1 MQVKKISTCTL
12 NLGGRSLAT
21 LYPSLWLCDVKG
33 DIYLL
38 KNLEQY
44 ADSYASHLQS
54 QSFVTEEIPRPP
66 APTENSS

>member
-1 MQVKKISTCTL
+1 MIKLLVCINVYIMQVKKNSTCTL

-21 LYPSLWLCDVKG
+21 LCPSLWLCDVKG

-44 ADSYASHLQS
+44 ADSYASYTCNPNLL
-54 QSFVTEEIPRPP
+54 
-66 APTENSS
+66 